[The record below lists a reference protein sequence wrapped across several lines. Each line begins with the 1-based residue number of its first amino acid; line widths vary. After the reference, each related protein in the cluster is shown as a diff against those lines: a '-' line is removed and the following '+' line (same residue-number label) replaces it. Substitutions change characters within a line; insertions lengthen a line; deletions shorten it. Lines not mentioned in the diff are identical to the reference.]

1 MGREMPERKHSPSF
15 VFTDQTQCHEIQ
27 AIVSN
32 HHHMGARTLFSVTG
46 QSYKVSKGLPPSK
59 FSVLSEHST
68 GAVILC
74 LDHTQQSQ
82 KKNRSKKFARKYEVS
97 IL

>member
-1 MGREMPERKHSPSF
+1 MGRETPEREYSSSI

-32 HHHMGARTLFSVTG
+32 HLSHGSTGSFSTTG
-46 QSYKVSKGLPPSK
+46 QNYKVSKGLPPSK
-59 FSVLSEHST
+59 FSVLSEHSV
-68 GAVILC
+68 GVVILC

-82 KKNRSKKFARKYEVS
+82 RKIGAKSLQENMK
-97 IL
+97 